1 MGQRASTEETRMQ
14 DRARACMGT
23 YMDLGKHIDQA
34 NEWAKLC
41 PTPKTCQLRFRIILN
56 ERIATELIP
65 FMWKLDGN
73 VMIEV
78 RKFRR
83 RHPPD
88 DSDAHISSNTI
99 GAAKCLTLYQFYF
112 IYCFLSDV
120 NACAMHSV
128 AMNPLFGSDKTFDD
142 RECQICM
149 DADKEVVLPCS
160 HSFCL
165 RCFQTWSS
173 QNQTCPICRS
183 QLHCAEGEELWHLSS
198 SRGIQNLTSYAQD
211 LVSRIYEFL
220 DKQAVSR
227 FTDEYVHDSNVRY
240 TMWRME
246 SIQSELEQPQDTS
259 PIPGRH
265 GIPEPSRNADA
276 LHPDYIFAL
285 ALANGE
291 DQELALEECRR
302 HVHFPTLT
310 YTSSLSRPSSLVEF
324 VSERSSS

>member
-1 MGQRASTEETRMQ
+1 MQ

-88 DSDAHISSNTI
+88 DSDAHISVHIPRLPHRPNLLVLTSHLLQSNTI

-128 AMNPLFGSDKTFDD
+128 AMNPLFG
-142 RECQICM
+142 R
-149 DADKEVVLPCS
+149 
-160 HSFCL
+160 
-165 RCFQTWSS
+165 SS